1 MKKEQFSFRVDADL
15 LKLVRLQSVQ
25 YNLSV
30 SRMLEI
36 YIVLGML
43 FYDDSPDQAKKVIAE
58 YDQYFKQIDLEF
70 KPAAK

>member
-1 MKKEQFSFRVDADL
+1 MKEQFSFRVDADL

-58 YDQYFKQIDLEF
+58 YDQVFKQIDLEF

>member
-1 MKKEQFSFRVDADL
+1 MKEQFSFRVDADL

-43 FYDDSPDQAKKVIAE
+43 FYDHSREQAEKVIAE
-58 YDQYFKQIDLEF
+58 YDLYFKQIDLQF
-70 KPAAK
+70 KP